1 MKVVSI
7 VGARP
12 EFVQA
17 MPVTNALHR
26 QGHKEILVHTGQHFD
41 YQMSESFFKDLGLPD
56 PDYNLG
62 VGSGSHA
69 SQTGAM
75 LVPLEQVLLKEQPDM
90 VIMRGDTNSTLAG
103 ALVAAKLS
111 FPLVHI
117 EAGERSFDRKAPE
130 ELNRLIVDRITNLHL
145 CASRTAM
152 RHLEAEGITGTVH
165 WVGDVMLDAITAVA
179 AMAQEK
185 SSVLAKFDLRPK
197 HYCLATLHRANNTD
211 DPKRLAA
218 VVEALNQVD
227 EQVVFPLHP
236 RTRSAVDRFGLG
248 FKPNVLPVPPVGYLD
263 MVALESAARL
273 IATDSGGVQREAYY
287 LGVPCI
293 TLREETEWTETVSAG
308 WNRLVGVDPV
318 QILAAWNTS
327 AIPAERPPIHG
338 DGDAATKIVQCL
350 EDFFMQTSS
359 TENRRI

>member
-1 MKVVSI
+1 MKIVSI

-26 QGHKEILVHTGQHFD
+26 QGYNEVLIHTGQHFD

-75 LVPLEQVLLKEQPDM
+75 LEPLERVLLEEQPDM
-90 VIMRGDTNSTLAG
+90 VIVRGDTNSTLAG
-103 ALVAAKLS
+103 ALVAAKL
-111 FPLVHI
+111 FIPLVHI
-117 EAGERSFDRKAPE
+117 EAGERSFDRRAPE
-130 ELNRLIVDRITNLHL
+130 EVNRLIVDRVANLHL

-152 RHLEAEGITGTVH
+152 RHLTAEGITGTVH
-165 WVGDVMLDAITAVA
+165 WVGDVMLDAISKVA
-179 AMAQEK
+179 AIAREQSTILTE
-185 SSVLAKFDLRPK
+185 LDLWPK
-197 HYCLATLHRANNTD
+197 NFCLVTLHRANNTD

-218 VVEALNQVD
+218 VIDALNQVD
-227 EQVVFPLHP
+227 EHIVFPLHP
-236 RTRSAVDRFGLG
+236 RTRSAVDRFGLE
-248 FKPNVLPVPPVGYLD
+248 FKPNIHPVAPVGYLD

-293 TLREETEWTETVSAG
+293 TLREETEWTETVSTG
-308 WNRLVGVDPV
+308 WNQLVGVDPA
-318 QILAAWNTS
+318 QILTAWNTGGV
-327 AIPAERPPIHG
+327 PAERPPIHG
-338 DGDAATKIVQCL
+338 DGNAATLIVQCL
-350 EDFFMQTSS
+350 EDFFIQTG
-359 TENRRI
+359 TPDERRI

>member
-26 QGHKEILVHTGQHFD
+26 RGHKEVLVHTGQHFD
-41 YQMSESFFKDLGLPD
+41 FLMSESFFQDLGLPA

-75 LVPLEQVLLKEQPDM
+75 LEPLEQVLLKEQPDM
-90 VIMRGDTNSTLAG
+90 VIVRGDTNSTLAG

-117 EAGERSFDRKAPE
+117 EAGERSFDRRAPE
-130 ELNRLIVDRITNLHL
+130 EVNRLIVDRIANLHL
-145 CASRTAM
+145 CASRTAI
-152 RHLEAEGITGTVH
+152 RHLEAEGITGTVY
-165 WVGDVMLDAITAVA
+165 WVGDVMLDAINTFSAI
-179 AMAQEK
+179 AQEK
-185 SSVLAKFDLRPK
+185 SSILTKLDLRSK
-197 HYCLATLHRANNTD
+197 NYSLATLHRANNTD

-218 VVEALNQVD
+218 VVDALNQVD

-236 RTRSAVDRFGLG
+236 RTRSSIDRFGLE
-248 FKPNVLPVPPVGYLD
+248 FKPHVLPVPPVGYLD
-263 MVALESAARL
+263 MVALETGARL

-293 TLREETEWTETVSAG
+293 TLREETEWTETVSTG
-308 WNRLVGVDPV
+308 WNQLVGVKPAR
-318 QILAAWNTS
+318 ILAAWATS
-327 AIPAERPPIHG
+327 ATPVERPPIHG
-338 DGDAATKIVQCL
+338 DGNAAALIVHCL
-350 EDFFMQTSS
+350 EDFLERTDRSDKKEF
-359 TENRRI
+359 